1 MPLSMAENESYKPQ
15 TGCATIARVA
25 FHGEFEPDDR
35 IVTDLLRLIDACDD
49 REGIPECTGWR
60 SDQSIYTYSSVRFA
74 QLLLQAGQRE
84 KAADYLYAFANHA
97 SASRVWRE
105 EQPVRETHSAE
116 ICGDMPH
123 NWASV
128 EFIRLVRNLVVLE
141 TFTGVELLPGLPEE
155 WLPRAGDSLV
165 LEKTPTRFGKLS
177 LELSVRG
184 KGGYLLSVA
193 REDGNQRP
201 QYLRLHW
208 AGKAVLDGGEL
219 EKSNG
224 KYLLP
229 LEEKQVC
236 IELF

>member
-1 MPLSMAENESYKPQ
+1 MGNLNRTTGSLQ
-15 TGCATIARVA
+15 TCCG
-25 FHGEFEPDDR
+25 
-35 IVTDLLRLIDACDD
+35 
-49 REGIPECTGWR
+49 GWR
-60 SDQSIYTYSSVRFA
+60 SDHSIYTYSSVRFA

-184 KGGYLLSVA
+184 RGGYLLSVA
-193 REDGNQRP
+193 REDGNQQP